1 MKLTK
6 SNPFME
12 KYLRVIINRE
22 KLLVGGGLMEQYLS
36 PIDW

>member
-1 MKLTK
+1 
-6 SNPFME
+6 ME

-22 KLLVGGGLMEQYLS
+22 KLLVGGGPVEQYLS